1 MEVAQPFAMQLM
13 ANSNGSY
20 DGNSFLSELGRQAA
34 QVSSTALGL
43 PRRIEDTIDKL
54 ERGDLRVRVRSI
66 ESDRI
71 LRRLSSIQLGTNYTL
86 LISAFTLSA
95 TILFV
100 NNQPWLALVVAVVA
114 LTLLVILVRLLMRLD
129 RFDRMF

>member
-1 MEVAQPFAMQLM
+1 M
-13 ANSNGSY
+13 
-20 DGNSFLSELGRQAA
+20 
-34 QVSSTALGL
+34 
-43 PRRIEDTIDKL
+43 
-54 ERGDLRVRVRSI
+54 RSI

-71 LRRLSSIQLGTNYTL
+71 LRRISSIQLGTNYTL

-100 NNQPWLALVVAVVA
+100 NGKVELAIVVAVVA
-114 LTLLVILVRLLMRLD
+114 AIAAFALIRLLRRLD

>member
-1 MEVAQPFAMQLM
+1 MQIM
-13 ANSNGSY
+13 TNTNGSSE
-20 DGNSFLSELGRQAA
+20 GNSLLSEIGRQAA
-34 QVSSTALGL
+34 AVGSTALSL

-71 LRRLSSIQLGTNYTL
+71 LRRISSIQLGTNYTVI
-86 LISAFTLSA
+86 ISAFTLSA
-95 TILFV
+95 TILLV
-100 NNQPWLALVVAVVA
+100 NHYVWLASIVA
-114 LTLLVILVRLLMRLD
+114 LAAAAISVVLIRLLMRLD

>member
-1 MEVAQPFAMQLM
+1 MT
-13 ANSNGSY
+13 NGNTPN
-20 DGNSFLSELGRQAA
+20 GNSFLNELGRQAA

-43 PRRIEDTIDKL
+43 PRRIEDTIEKL

-71 LRRLSSIQLGTNYTL
+71 LRRISSIQLGTNYTL

-100 NNQPWLALVVAVVA
+100 NGKVGLALVVAFVA
-114 LTLLVILVRLLMRLD
+114 AIAAFALIRLLKRLD
-129 RFDRMF
+129 RFDRML

>member
-1 MEVAQPFAMQLM
+1 
-13 ANSNGSY
+13 
-20 DGNSFLSELGRQAA
+20 LS
-34 QVSSTALGL
+34 L

-71 LRRLSSIQLGTNYTL
+71 LRRISSIQLGTNYTL

-95 TILFV
+95 TILLV
-100 NNQPWLALVVAVVA
+100 SGKIGLAVVVAFLAAIAAFA
-114 LTLLVILVRLLMRLD
+114 LIRLLRRLD